1 MSDLDSWDSVDA
13 KNGLTHLDW
22 TKDTRDTK
30 CVLKWVIVRN
40 AEFCYSSRPQIWIPT
55 IDYYQIVV
63 SHAQIWPQGAK
74 KSCCGG
80 WRVVGEQS

>member
-1 MSDLDSWDSVDA
+1 M
-13 KNGLTHLDW
+13 KNPLEMEEKGVLP
-22 TKDTRDTK
+22 DTRDTK
-30 CVLKWVIVRN
+30 CFLKWVLVRI
-40 AEFCYSSRPQIWIPT
+40 AAFCCARWPQIWIPE
-55 IDYYQIVV
+55 IEYYQKVV